1 MCGIIAPCPCAAGAS
16 LLPAHRARG
25 GFSVI
30 YLDYSANMPA
40 DPEVLEAF
48 CTAERAFIGNAN
60 SNHVAGQQARSEMER
75 AVQAIAA
82 RMGALPEEVI
92 LTSGASEANNLA
104 IKGIARASRHVGR
117 HIISTPLEHA
127 SVSGALTAL
136 QEQGWEIDLLDIRR
150 DGTVDVEQLRTL
162 LRKDTVLVAVGW
174 VDSELGT
181 VQPVPEIASLLKAF
195 PQCRLHVD
203 ATQAVGKIPL
213 SFEGVDTLSFAP
225 HKFGGLNG
233 SGVLLKRRGLV
244 LEPLIHGGASTTI
257 YRSGTP
263 ALGLAVATEKALE
276 LALENLEDRRAVVQV
291 HNDRLRAALSAYPKL
306 RINSPAGAVP
316 HILNL
321 SVEGVRGAAAQRA
334 LSARGVCVS
343 VKSACSVGNTPSR
356 AVYAVSHDRKNALN
370 SWRISLSHRTTA
382 AELDNFLSIFDECY
396 REGFSCPGN

>member
-1 MCGIIAPCPCAAGAS
+1 M
-16 LLPAHRARG
+16 
-25 GFSVI
+25 I

-263 ALGLAVATEKALE
+263 ALALAVSAEKALR
-276 LALENLEDRRAVVQV
+276 LALENQDARIRHVAALNA
-291 HNDRLRAALSAYPKL
+291 RLREALAKYPGV
-306 RINSPAGAVP
+306 RFNSPETAVP

-321 SVEGVRGAAAQRA
+321 SVQGVKGAAFQRA
-334 LSARGVCVS
+334 LGRRGVCVS
-343 VKSACSVGNTPSR
+343 VKSACSVEGTPSK
-356 AVYAVSHDRKNALN
+356 AVFAVSRDRKSALS
-370 SWRISLSHRTTA
+370 SWRISLSHLTTQ
-382 AELDNFLSIFDECY
+382 ETLTQFLLIFDECY
-396 REGFSCPGN
+396 KELVP

>member
-1 MCGIIAPCPCAAGAS
+1 M
-16 LLPAHRARG
+16 
-25 GFSVI
+25 I

-263 ALGLAVATEKALE
+263 AVGLAVAAGKALE
-276 LALENLEDRRAVVQV
+276 LALENLEDRRAVVQA

-321 SVEGVRGAAAQRA
+321 SVEGVRGVAAQRA

-343 VKSACSVGNTPSR
+343 VKSACSVENTPSR

-382 AELDNFLSIFDECY
+382 AELDAFLSIFDECY

>member
-1 MCGIIAPCPCAAGAS
+1 M
-16 LLPAHRARG
+16 
-25 GFSVI
+25 I

-104 IKGIARASRHVGR
+104 IKGIARASRHAGR

-263 ALGLAVATEKALE
+263 AVGLAVAAARALE
-276 LALENLEDRRAVVQV
+276 LALENLEDRRAVVQA

-382 AELDNFLSIFDECY
+382 AELDAFLSIFDECY

>member
-1 MCGIIAPCPCAAGAS
+1 M
-16 LLPAHRARG
+16 
-25 GFSVI
+25 I

-276 LALENLEDRRAVVQV
+276 LALENLEDRRAVVQA

-343 VKSACSVGNTPSR
+343 VKSACSVENTPSR
-356 AVYAVSHDRKNALN
+356 AVYAVSRDRKNALA
-370 SWRISLSHRTTA
+370 SWRISLSHRTTD
-382 AELDNFLSIFDECY
+382 AEIDAFLSIFDECY

>member
-1 MCGIIAPCPCAAGAS
+1 M
-16 LLPAHRARG
+16 
-25 GFSVI
+25 I

-276 LALENLEDRRAVVQV
+276 LALENLEDRRAVVQA

-382 AELDNFLSIFDECY
+382 AELDAFLSIFDECY

>member
-1 MCGIIAPCPCAAGAS
+1 M
-16 LLPAHRARG
+16 
-25 GFSVI
+25 I

-75 AVQAIAA
+75 AVQAIAE

-263 ALGLAVATEKALE
+263 AVGLAVAAARALE
-276 LALENLEDRRAVVQV
+276 LALENLEDRRAVVQA

-343 VKSACSVGNTPSR
+343 VKSACSVENTPSR

-382 AELDNFLSIFDECY
+382 AELDAFLSIFDECY

>member
-1 MCGIIAPCPCAAGAS
+1 M
-16 LLPAHRARG
+16 
-25 GFSVI
+25 I

-263 ALGLAVATEKALE
+263 AVGLAVATARALE
-276 LALENLEDRRAVVQV
+276 LALENLEDRRAVVQA

-382 AELDNFLSIFDECY
+382 AELDAFLSIFDECY

>member
-1 MCGIIAPCPCAAGAS
+1 M
-16 LLPAHRARG
+16 
-25 GFSVI
+25 I

-75 AVQAIAA
+75 AVQAIAE

-276 LALENLEDRRAVVQV
+276 LALENLEDRRAVVQA

-382 AELDNFLSIFDECY
+382 AELDAFLSIFDECY

>member
-1 MCGIIAPCPCAAGAS
+1 M
-16 LLPAHRARG
+16 
-25 GFSVI
+25 I
-30 YLDYSANMPA
+30 YLDYSANIPA

-263 ALGLAVATEKALE
+263 ALGLAVATEKSLE
-276 LALENLEDRRAVVQV
+276 LALENLEDRRAVVQA

-382 AELDNFLSIFDECY
+382 AELDAFLSIFDECY

>member
-1 MCGIIAPCPCAAGAS
+1 M
-16 LLPAHRARG
+16 
-25 GFSVI
+25 I

-60 SNHVAGQQARSEMER
+60 SNHVAGQQARLEMER

-92 LTSGASEANNLA
+92 LTSGASEANNLD

-181 VQPVPEIASLLKAF
+181 VQPVPEIAALLKAF

-263 ALGLAVATEKALE
+263 AVGLAVAAARALE
-276 LALENLEDRRAVVQV
+276 LALENLEDRRAVVQA

-382 AELDNFLSIFDECY
+382 AELDAFLSIFDECY

>member
-1 MCGIIAPCPCAAGAS
+1 M
-16 LLPAHRARG
+16 
-25 GFSVI
+25 I

-181 VQPVPEIASLLKAF
+181 VQPVPEIASLLKAC

-276 LALENLEDRRAVVQV
+276 LALENLEDRRAVVQA

-343 VKSACSVGNTPSR
+343 VKSACSVVNTPSR

-382 AELDNFLSIFDECY
+382 AELDAFLSIFDECY

>member
-1 MCGIIAPCPCAAGAS
+1 M
-16 LLPAHRARG
+16 
-25 GFSVI
+25 I

-263 ALGLAVATEKALE
+263 AVGLAVAAARALE
-276 LALENLEDRRAVVQV
+276 LALENLEDRRAVVQA

-343 VKSACSVGNTPSR
+343 VKSACSVENTPSR
-356 AVYAVSHDRKNALN
+356 AVYAVSRDRKNALC

-382 AELDNFLSIFDECY
+382 AELDAFLSIFDECY

>member
-1 MCGIIAPCPCAAGAS
+1 M
-16 LLPAHRARG
+16 
-25 GFSVI
+25 I

-150 DGTVDVEQLRTL
+150 DGTVDVEQLRSL

-263 ALGLAVATEKALE
+263 AVGLAVAAARALE
-276 LALENLEDRRAVVQV
+276 LALENLEDRRAVVQA

-321 SVEGVRGAAAQRA
+321 SVEGVRGVAAQRA

-343 VKSACSVGNTPSR
+343 VKSACSVENTPSR

-382 AELDNFLSIFDECY
+382 AELDAFLSIFDECY

>member
-1 MCGIIAPCPCAAGAS
+1 M
-16 LLPAHRARG
+16 
-25 GFSVI
+25 I

-263 ALGLAVATEKALE
+263 AVGLAVAAARALE
-276 LALENLEDRRAVVQV
+276 LALENLEDRRAVVQA

-382 AELDNFLSIFDECY
+382 AELDAFLSIFDECY